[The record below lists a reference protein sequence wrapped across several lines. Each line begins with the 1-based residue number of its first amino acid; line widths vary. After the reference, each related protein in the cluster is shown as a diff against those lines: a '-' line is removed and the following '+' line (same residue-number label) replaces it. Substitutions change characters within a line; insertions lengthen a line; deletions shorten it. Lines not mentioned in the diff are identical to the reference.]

1 MISTH
6 NIFAEFSEIM
16 LASRVGTS
24 AKDELTRLQQHPGP
38 LHRADYLAAVLFLK
52 HDPAKERLI
61 KLVIERSTRAALADM
76 WDCLHERRPTAAGD
90 RRPVSAAEFVVSFA
104 PTARFFSA
112 VVEAG
117 LPVKGAVSAAV
128 ASRIP
133 ACLATALGLK
143 AALPYDDETG
153 GPGTPRAVY
162 GAELDRALYNLAA
175 NPGRAV
181 KAAESMSEALMR
193 AGANPGLPLGPRGT
207 TAFLR
212 AISSKNTVV
221 AEAIAAGG
229 YSATTLVEA
238 TNQTAFHLAVSADQF
253 NAGELRLLDLAQR
266 VDGKSINRVDSVG
279 DTALVTYIHRGAGL
293 SAIRRLLDLGAD
305 AGWYLT
311 TSPLAAAMSRG
322 VHERITL
329 ATMLLLA
336 GAPRT
341 NHSGVDIIDKSG
353 DQAMIAATDHLRGH
367 VLARCCAAGPVGDA
381 AAATRFIQRRGGHDY
396 TGPASIRVVKDA
408 RRGWAPSRHRLTT
421 PSHRS
426 VVTTV
431 LLVAKR
437 CPEWLPPEMWHTILS
452 FTVHDAGRV
461 DPLVPGV
468 LQTSTMAQL
477 WRGHRAW
484 GTETAQGV
492 ELLAKRVDLFNTTLV
507 HGPDAAMIDEYH
519 DMLVKECV
527 ARIMAFSHR
536 AAQAKSVAAW
546 VFWEVA
552 EGRFRMIVERVEAAA
567 SGRSAL
573 LRRSTPAYS
582 RMRRAAKNAE
592 EALADFPDHPERL
605 HRVTRGLPRPP
616 RAVSPRHGGVK
627 AAC

>member
-6 NIFAEFSEIM
+6 NIFAGFSEIM
-16 LASRVGTS
+16 LAVRVGTS
-24 AKDELTRLQQHPGP
+24 AKDELARLQQHPGP
-38 LHRADYLAAVLFLK
+38 LHRADYLAEVLFLK
-52 HDPAKERLI
+52 HDPAKERLVR
-61 KLVIERSTRAALADM
+61 LAIERSTRAALTDM
-76 WDCLHERRPTAAGD
+76 WDCLHKRRPSVAGD

-104 PTARFFSA
+104 PTARFFPA

-117 LPVKGAVSAAV
+117 LPVKGAVTAAV

-175 NPGRAV
+175 NPGRAA
-181 KAAESMSEALMR
+181 KAAVSMSEALMQ

-212 AISSKNTVV
+212 AVSSKNTAV
-221 AEAIAAGG
+221 AEAIVEGG
-229 YSATTLVEA
+229 YSATTLWEA
-238 TNQTAFHLAVSADQF
+238 TNQTVFHLAVSPDQF

-279 DTALVTYIHRGAGL
+279 ETALVTYIHRGVGL
-293 SAIRRLLDLGAD
+293 SAIRRLLDLGAE

-322 VHERITL
+322 VHERVSL
-329 ATMLLLA
+329 VTMLLLA
-336 GAPRT
+336 GVPRT
-341 NHSGVDIIDKSG
+341 DHSGTDIIDSSN

-367 VLARCCAAGPVGDA
+367 VLARCCAAGASGDA
-381 AAATRFIQRRGGHDY
+381 AAAIRFIQRRGGHDY
-396 TGPASIRVVKDA
+396 TGPASIRAVEEA
-408 RRGWAPSRHRLTT
+408 RRGWVPSRHRLST

-426 VVTTV
+426 VITTV

-452 FTVHDAGRV
+452 FTVHDADRV
-461 DPLVPGV
+461 DSITPGNQQ
-468 LQTSTMAQL
+468 LKTMAEL

-484 GTETAQGV
+484 GTETARGV
-492 ELLAKRVDLFNTTLV
+492 ELLAERVRLFNAALV
-507 HGPDAAMIDEYH
+507 HGPDPASLDEYH
-519 DMLVKECV
+519 DRLVEECV
-527 ARIMAFSHR
+527 SRITAFSRR
-536 AAQAKSVAAW
+536 ASQSKSAVAW
-546 VFWEVA
+546 VFREL
-552 EGRFRMIVERVEAAA
+552 EQGRAPMIVERLEAAV

-573 LRRSTPAYS
+573 SRRSTPAYS

-592 EALADFPDHPERL
+592 EALADFPDYPDRL
-605 HRVTRGLPRPP
+605 RCIML
-616 RAVSPRHGGVK
+616 A
-627 AAC
+627 